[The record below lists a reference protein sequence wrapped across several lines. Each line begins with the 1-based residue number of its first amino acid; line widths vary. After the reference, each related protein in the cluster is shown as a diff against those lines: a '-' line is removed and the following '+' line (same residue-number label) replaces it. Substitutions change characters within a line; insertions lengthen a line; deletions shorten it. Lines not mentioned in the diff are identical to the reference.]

1 MGMNLYMLFKMLF
14 FYNLYEGCFKFYI
27 DVIPMAHDECSSER
41 FSLSYFSAMVA
52 VLMGDK
58 YSKNQQRLVEEVER
72 FSLFSH
78 LIFEES
84 AHLSLIPAPL
94 AAFFKIPAWKRFV
107 LAVDESLTVG
117 KTLILV
123 CNGRQ

>member
-1 MGMNLYMLFKMLF
+1 M
-14 FYNLYEGCFKFYI
+14 
-27 DVIPMAHDECSSER
+27 DVIPTAHSECFSEH

-58 YSKNQQRLVEEVER
+58 YSKNEQRLVEEVER
-72 FSLFSH
+72 FSSFIH

-84 AHLSLIPAPL
+84 ARLSLIPATL

-107 LAVDESLTVG
+107 SAVDESLTVG
-117 KTLILV
+117 KTLIIL
-123 CNGRQ
+123 CNMRQ